1 MCWLQWRRREI
12 KEGCELFWAM
22 ELIGTF
28 PRLTFVGDP
37 VQSLRE
43 NNKQRA

>member
-1 MCWLQWRRREI
+1 
-12 KEGCELFWAM
+12 M

-28 PRLTFVGDP
+28 PRLTFADDP

-43 NNKQRA
+43 NNKQRV